1 MLLSNK
7 ERRIY
12 MNDTIAAISTALG
25 VGAISIIRVSGSE
38 AIKIVNSIFK
48 GKDLTKVNTHTINY
62 GHIIDENKIIDEVLI
77 SVMKAPKTFTCE
89 NIIEINCHG
98 GIATTKKILELLLLK
113 GCRLAEP
120 GEFTKRAFL
129 NGRIDLI
136 KAEAVGDLLNSETD
150 KSRKLSINGLTGNIT
165 QMINEIRKKLVS
177 ISANIE
183 VNIDYPEYEDAIVLT
198 NTLIK
203 PKIISIK
210 DDLEKLLK
218 ESQDGKIIK
227 NGIDV
232 AIVGKPN
239 VGKSSL
245 LNTLLEEEKAIVTNV
260 AGTTRDIVEGK
271 IVLNGIVLNL
281 VDTAGIRN
289 TDDIVEQIGV
299 NKSKEIIEK
308 SNLVILVLNN
318 NEKIST
324 EEIELINKL
333 TNKNLIVYI
342 NKNDL
347 ESKIDLS
354 KINCKNIV
362 KGNTKNY
369 KNLNELKS
377 KIVEM
382 FNLEKLENNN
392 ANYLS
397 NSRQISIVKKAIL
410 SLENCLSEIDN
421 NIEIDL
427 LSIDIKECYDLLGEI
442 IGETYKDEL
451 LDEIFANFCLGK

>member
-1 MLLSNK
+1 MF
-7 ERRIY
+7 
-12 MNDTIAAISTALG
+12 DTICAISTTLG
-25 VGAISIIRVSGSE
+25 VGAISIIRLSGDKSIE
-38 AIKIVNSIFK
+38 IANKIFK
-48 GKDLTKVNTHTINY
+48 GKDLTKVDSHTINY
-62 GHIIDENKIIDEVLI
+62 GYIIDGKEIIDEVLVSI
-77 SVMKAPKTFTCE
+77 MKAPKTYTKE
-89 NIIEINCHG
+89 DVVEINCHG
-98 GIATTKKILELLLLK
+98 GIATTNKILEILLLN

-136 KAEAVGDLLNSETD
+136 EAEAVGDLLNSETD

>member
-1 MLLSNK
+1 MF
-7 ERRIY
+7 
-12 MNDTIAAISTALG
+12 DTICAISTTLG
-25 VGAISIIRVSGSE
+25 VGAISIIRLSGDKSIE
-38 AIKIVNSIFK
+38 IANKIFK
-48 GKDLTKVNTHTINY
+48 GKDLTKVDSHTINY
-62 GHIIDENKIIDEVLI
+62 GYIIDGTEIIDEVLVSI
-77 SVMKAPKTFTCE
+77 MKAPKTYTKE
-89 NIIEINCHG
+89 DVVEINCHG
-98 GIATTKKILELLLLK
+98 GIATTNKILEILLLN